1 MHQDDRELLDE
12 SAIVA
17 RALASPAA
25 GRLPEGTT
33 LANAPWPKRGHDL
46 RNTFNVNAEFL
57 SHQP

>member
-1 MHQDDRELLDE
+1 VHQDDRELLDE

-33 LANAPWPKRGHDL
+33 ARLVHEWWSLCAWLPG
-46 RNTFNVNAEFL
+46 
-57 SHQP
+57 